1 MTTITPPELV
11 EWAERQMAQKRTW
24 LECHGPSS
32 KRPRPEHESDNK
44 LHDIAMLEAVVALC
58 KGRAAA

>member
-1 MTTITPPELV
+1 MTVSTPELI
-11 EWAERQMAQKRTW
+11 EWAARQIAQKRTW

-32 KRPRPEHESDNK
+32 KRPWPKNESDNK
-44 LHDIAMLEAVVALC
+44 LRDIAMLDAVIALC